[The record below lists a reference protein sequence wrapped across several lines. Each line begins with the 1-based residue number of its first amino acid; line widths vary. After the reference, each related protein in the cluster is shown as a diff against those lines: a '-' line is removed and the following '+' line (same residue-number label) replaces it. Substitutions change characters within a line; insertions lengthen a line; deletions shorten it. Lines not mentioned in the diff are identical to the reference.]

1 MAVDA
6 LQQRSQRPAEN
17 GTHPGGA
24 AEMKVDVAH
33 MTRQQRKELARRAQ
47 RGERIVL

>member
-1 MAVDA
+1 MAA
-6 LQQRSQRPAEN
+6 RIQQRAQRPAEN
-17 GTHPGGA
+17 GAHPGGA

-33 MTRQQRKELARRAQ
+33 MTAKQRAELAKRAR